1 MNKRLVIFV
10 FLCQLGMVCVLSP
23 KAVFAES
30 TAVAEAAEPEKGPH
44 SGRMLRQGDFAVEL
58 AIFETG
64 VPPEFRVWVTLAG
77 EPVSPGQVDL
87 SIKLTRLGDIVDD
100 INFRGEGD
108 YLRGDTVI
116 YEPHSFAVS
125 VNARHQGK
133 TYTWQ
138 YDNFEGRTLIEAKV
152 AEAMEIATEIV
163 AEATLHKTIKVY
175 GKLVLPA
182 NAKRQITARFEGEIK
197 QVHVGLG
204 DVVKQGQLLLTIE
217 SNESLQSYPI
227 KAPIAGVI
235 SQQPANTGEQTGA
248 RNLLEITQA
257 NKLLAELAVFPMDV
271 ASVKQA
277 APVSLMVNGQEAT
290 LTSAISGKRLPIR
303 DDQARLFLAEVDNTN
318 GQLSEGTFVS
328 ALIEVETFDVPLA
341 VKRVGLQSFRDFT
354 VVYAKVGE
362 QYEVRMLEL
371 GREAGEWV
379 EVLGGINVGTEY
391 VTNNSYII
399 KADIEKSGASH
410 DH

>member
-10 FLCQLGMVCVLSP
+10 FLCQLGMLCALSP

-30 TAVAEAAEPEKGPH
+30 TPAAEAAEPEKGPH
-44 SGRMLRQGDFAVEL
+44 SGRLLREDEFAVEL
-58 AIFETG
+58 AIFESG

-77 EPVSPGQVDL
+77 EPISPEKVDL
-87 SIKLTRLGDIVDD
+87 NIKLTRLGDVVDD
-100 INFRGEGD
+100 INFRAEGD
-108 YLRGDTVI
+108 YLRGDTII
-116 YEPHSFAVS
+116 YEPHSFIVS
-125 VNARHQGK
+125 VSARHQGK

-152 AEAMEIATEIV
+152 ANAMEIDTEIV
-163 AEATLHKTIKVY
+163 GEATLHKTIKVY

-217 SNESLQSYPI
+217 SNESLQSYQT

-235 SQQPANTGEQTGA
+235 SQQPANTGEQTGT
-248 RNLLEITQA
+248 RNLLEITQS
-257 NKLLAELAVFPMDV
+257 NKLLAELAVFPMDI
-271 ASVKQA
+271 ASVNQA
-277 APVSLMVNGQEAT
+277 ALVTLMVNGQGDV
-290 LTSAISGKRLPIR
+290 LTSAISGRRLPTR
-303 DDQARLFLAEVDNTN
+303 DDQARLFLADVDNAN

-328 ALIEVETFDVPLA
+328 ALIEVDTFDVPLA
-341 VKRVGLQSFRDFT
+341 VKRVGLQRFRDFT
-354 VVYAKVGE
+354 VVYAKVGD

-379 EVLGGINVGTEY
+379 EVLGGIDLGTQY

>member
-10 FLCQLGMVCVLSP
+10 FLCQLGMLCALSP

-30 TAVAEAAEPEKGPH
+30 TPAAEAAEPEKGPH
-44 SGRMLRQGDFAVEL
+44 SGRLLREDEFAVEL
-58 AIFETG
+58 AIFESG

-77 EPVSPGQVDL
+77 EPISPEKVDL
-87 SIKLTRLGDIVDD
+87 NIKLTRLGDVVDD
-100 INFRGEGD
+100 INFRAEGD
-108 YLRGDTVI
+108 YLRGDTII
-116 YEPHSFAVS
+116 YEPHSFIVS
-125 VNARHQGK
+125 VSARHQGK

-138 YDNFEGRTLIEAKV
+138 YDNFEGRTLIKATV
-152 AEAMEIATEIV
+152 ANAMEIDTEIV
-163 AEATLHKTIKVY
+163 GEATLHKTIKVY

-217 SNESLQSYPI
+217 SNESLQSYQI

-235 SQQPANTGEQTGA
+235 SQQLANTGEQTGA
-248 RNLLEITQA
+248 RNLLEITQS
-257 NKLLAELAVFPMDV
+257 NKLLAELAIFPMDI
-271 ASVKQA
+271 ASVNQSA
-277 APVSLMVNGQEAT
+277 LVTLMVNGQGAV
-290 LTSAISGKRLPIR
+290 LTSTISGKRLPAR
-303 DDQARLFLAEVDNTN
+303 DDQARLFLADVDNAN

-328 ALIEVETFDVPLA
+328 ALIEVDTFDVPLA
-341 VKRVGLQSFRDFT
+341 VKRVGLQKFRDFT
-354 VVYAKVGE
+354 VVYAKVGD

-379 EVLGGINVGTEY
+379 EVLGGIDLGTQY